1 MVNDKIVI
9 YGVCVYNLKN
19 IDVMIFCDKMVV
31 VIGLFGFG
39 KSLLVFDMF
48 YVEG

>member
-1 MVNDKIVI
+1 MI

-19 IDVMIFCDKMVV
+19 IDVMILWDKFVV

-39 KSLLVFDMF
+39 KSFLVFDIL